1 MCVDV
6 TLSSHSDFGGE
17 LDENRFNKMLYRLN
31 LNLLTLCFAQG
42 VDARDLLPQQTLRNI
57 RTLIS
62 SPQLGL

>member
-42 VDARDLLPQQTLRNI
+42 VGARD
-57 RTLIS
+57 
-62 SPQLGL
+62 